1 MKIVKNDQLLREKLM
16 AYHFDTIFP
25 QLEKHPFIL
34 QSFEAGE
41 VMLDE
46 GVEMTSLLYLVEGT
60 MKVTASVGN
69 GKSLLLRFNH
79 PFAVIGDIE
88 FIRHVPVQSQ
98 ITAVTDCLC
107 IALSFEYLRRFEMNN
122 AAFLKSLL
130 QHVTYKLQTNTTASR
145 VNLLSSVDQRFAS
158 YLLSVTD
165 SEDFAYE
172 MQYASIS
179 EIADLLGTT
188 HRHLNRVIKQLVE
201 QHVIE
206 KNRRF
211 IHILNKE
218 ALEELA
224 QGTRYD

>member
-1 MKIVKNDQLLREKLM
+1 MKIVKNDQLLHEKLM

-41 VMLDE
+41 IMLDE
-46 GVEMTSLLYLVEGT
+46 GVDMTALLYLVEGT
-60 MKVTASVGN
+60 IKVTASVGN

-107 IALSFEYLRRFEMNN
+107 IGVSFEYLRRFEMNN

-130 QHVTYKLQTNTTASR
+130 QQLTYKLQTNTTASR

-165 SEDFAYE
+165 SEHFAYE

-201 QHVIE
+201 QKIIE
-206 KNRRF
+206 KKRRS

-218 ALEELA
+218 ALEDLS
-224 QGTRYD
+224 QGARYE

>member
-1 MKIVKNDQLLREKLM
+1 MKIVKNEHLLHEKLVT
-16 AYHFDTIFP
+16 YHFETIFP
-25 QLEKHPFIL
+25 QLEKHPFVL
-34 QSFEAGE
+34 QAFEAGE
-41 VMLDE
+41 VMLAE
-46 GVEMTSLLYLVEGT
+46 GADMTSLLYLVEGT
-60 MKVTASVGN
+60 MKATASVGN

-79 PFAVIGDIE
+79 PLAVIGDIE

-165 SEDFAYE
+165 SEDFAYD
-172 MQYASIS
+172 MQYASVS

-188 HRHLNRVIKQLVE
+188 HRHLNRVMKQLVE
-201 QHVIE
+201 RRVIE
-206 KNRRF
+206 KSRRS
-211 IHILNKE
+211 IHILNKA
-218 ALEELA
+218 ALEELS
-224 QGTRYD
+224 QGARYE

>member
-1 MKIVKNDQLLREKLM
+1 MKIVKNDQLLHEKLM

-41 VMLDE
+41 IMLDE
-46 GVEMTSLLYLVEGT
+46 GVDMTALLYLVEGT
-60 MKVTASVGN
+60 IKVTASVGN

-107 IALSFEYLRRFEMNN
+107 IAVSFEYLRRFEMNN

-130 QHVTYKLQTNTTASR
+130 QQVTYKLQTNTTASR

-165 SEDFAYE
+165 SEHFAYE

-188 HRHLNRVIKQLVE
+188 HRHLNRVIKQLVD
-201 QHVIE
+201 QKIIE
-206 KNRRF
+206 KKRRS

-218 ALEELA
+218 ALEDLS
-224 QGTRYD
+224 QGARYE

>member
-1 MKIVKNDQLLREKLM
+1 MSKKGELLMKIVKNDQLLHEKLM

-41 VMLDE
+41 IMLDE
-46 GVEMTSLLYLVEGT
+46 GVDMTALLYLVEGT
-60 MKVTASVGN
+60 IKVTASVGN

-107 IALSFEYLRRFEMNN
+107 IAVSFEYLRRFEMNN

-130 QHVTYKLQTNTTASR
+130 QQVTYKL
-145 VNLLSSVDQRFAS
+145 
-158 YLLSVTD
+158 
-165 SEDFAYE
+165 
-172 MQYASIS
+172 
-179 EIADLLGTT
+179 
-188 HRHLNRVIKQLVE
+188 
-201 QHVIE
+201 
-206 KNRRF
+206 
-211 IHILNKE
+211 
-218 ALEELA
+218 
-224 QGTRYD
+224 